1 MSKKDRTGG
10 VMRDFLVMSNASSW
24 KLRHSKSFLLLS
36 KGQKGVRIVTTV
48 LVLDDSWLTNPT
60 KERKLVRRV
69 GVGYLEIASVMD
81 WSTGYP
87 AADS

>member
-48 LVLDDSWLTNPT
+48 DQPT

-81 WSTGYP
+81 WST
-87 AADS
+87 